1 MIQKL
6 FFCPLY
12 HNPYKSNVNLVMTK
26 HLRADVVGVIVTGVG
41 DTILHLISLSADK
54 SLHPP
59 PDWSAGQM
67 LSSVCLVA
75 PS

>member
-1 MIQKL
+1 M
-6 FFCPLY
+6 
-12 HNPYKSNVNLVMTK
+12 
-26 HLRADVVGVIVTGVG
+26 GVIITGVG